1 MDNKDMGDVIKD
13 IQAVMDK
20 HGIANYP
27 IDYNVKTTT
36 SFGAEAEVEVE
47 FEVRG
52 ILKNKYN
59 NPCTV

>member
-1 MDNKDMGDVIKD
+1 MDNKNMSDVVKD

-36 SFGAEAEVEVE
+36 GFGVEVE
-47 FEVRG
+47 FEVKG
-52 ILKNKYN
+52 ILIDAIEARNGI
-59 NPCTV
+59 

>member
-1 MDNKDMGDVIKD
+1 MDNKNMSDVVKD

-36 SFGAEAEVEVE
+36 GFGVEVE
-47 FEVRG
+47 FEVKG
-52 ILKNKYN
+52 ILIDAID
-59 NPCTV
+59 